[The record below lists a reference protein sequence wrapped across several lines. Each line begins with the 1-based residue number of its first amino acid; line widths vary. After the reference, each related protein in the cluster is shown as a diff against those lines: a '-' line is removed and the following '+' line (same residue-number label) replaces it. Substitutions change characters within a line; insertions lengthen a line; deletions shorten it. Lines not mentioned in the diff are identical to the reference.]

1 MFKKFVNIGVTAE
14 LDPYQKR
21 ETRVLNVI
29 AIIIVFGL
37 LVGSTNY
44 LFLGKLYPYVFNS
57 SVLLGAATII
67 LFNYRKYYS
76 LALYAF
82 LITIIGTLIYIGN
95 YYDRSTGTM
104 VYFFP
109 LIFCIALLHNPNKPR
124 YHLVIQMGVILI
136 GFYISQNVK
145 LSFITPGNFSN
156 YQIIL
161 LRYYNLYFSVI
172 ITIVLVFLLTRLVGD
187 QHREVNQ
194 LIKKLEDN
202 QQVVTGSLKEKEV
215 LLKEVQHRV
224 KNNLAVLIG
233 LFNFQRD
240 AASSED
246 VKTALIE
253 AKNRVLSI
261 AMVHQQLYGK
271 SNLSRIELKKYI
283 SELTTEVLN
292 THPLFSHVQVKQNM
306 EEINIDI
313 TKAVPIGLII
323 NEIITNSFKHA
334 FNNKSAEPEIAIQ
347 LRLIA
352 NTVQLIIKDNGS
364 GFPENFNS
372 SNNSLGHTLI
382 ESLTDQID
390 GKVLFSNNNGAQ
402 VEVSFPLS

>member
-1 MFKKFVNIGVTAE
+1 MFKKLINLGVTAE

-29 AIIIVFGL
+29 ALIIVFGL
-37 LVGSTNY
+37 LVGFTNI
-44 LFLGKLYPYVFNS
+44 LFLKSLYPYAFNLA
-57 SVLLGAATII
+57 VLLGMVSI
-67 LFNYRKYYS
+67 LFLNHRKHYS
-76 LALYAF
+76 FALYAF
-82 LITIIGTLIYIGN
+82 LLTILTTLVYVGN

-109 LIFCIALLHNPNKPR
+109 VIFCIALLHNPNKPR
-124 YHLVIQMGVILI
+124 YHLAIRMGLIVI
-136 GFYISQNVK
+136 GFYFSQTVQ
-145 LSFITPGNFSN
+145 LPFITPGDFSN

-161 LRYYNLYFSVI
+161 LRYYNLYFTVI
-172 ITIVLVFLLTRLVGD
+172 VTIVMVFLLTRLVGD

-202 QQVVTGSLKEKEV
+202 QAIVSGSLKEKEV

-240 AASSED
+240 AAPSEE
-246 VKTALIE
+246 VKTALNE

-271 SNLSRIELKKYI
+271 SNLSRIDLKVYI

-292 THPLFSHVQVKQNM
+292 THPLFSHVEVKQQL
-306 EEINIDI
+306 EAINIDI

-334 FNNKSAEPEIAIQ
+334 FKNISDKPAIEIQ
-347 LRLIA
+347 LKLIDK
-352 NTVQLIIKDNGS
+352 TVHLTIKDNGK
-364 GFPENFNS
+364 GFPENLS
-372 SNNSLGHTLI
+372 GSNNSLGHTLI
-382 ESLTDQID
+382 EALTDQID
-390 GKVLFSNNNGAQ
+390 GNVRFLNNNGAQ
-402 VEVSFPLS
+402 VEMSFPLS

>member
-1 MFKKFVNIGVTAE
+1 MFKKLINLGVTAE
-14 LDPYQKR
+14 LDPFQKR

-29 AIIIVFGL
+29 ALIIIFGL
-37 LVGSTNY
+37 FVGFTNV
-44 LFLGKLYPYVFNS
+44 LFLKSLYPYAFNFC
-57 SVLLGAATII
+57 VLIGMTSI
-67 LFNYRKYYS
+67 LFLNHKKHYS
-76 LALYAF
+76 FALYAF
-82 LITIIGTLIYIGN
+82 LLTILMTLVYVGN

-109 LIFCIALLHNPNKPR
+109 VIFCIALLHNPNKPR
-124 YHLVIQMGVILI
+124 YHLAIQMGLIII
-136 GFYISQNVK
+136 GFYFSQTVNLTFIS
-145 LSFITPGNFSN
+145 PGNFSN

-161 LRYYNLYFSVI
+161 LRYYNLYFSIFV
-172 ITIVLVFLLTRLVGD
+172 TIVMVFLLTRLVGD

-202 QQVVTGSLKEKEV
+202 QQLISGSLKEKEV

-240 AASSED
+240 AASGEE
-246 VKTALIE
+246 VKFALNE

-271 SNLSRIELKKYI
+271 SNLSRIDLKKYI
-283 SELTTEVLN
+283 AELTTEVLN
-292 THPLFSHVQVKQNM
+292 THPLYSHVEVKQNL

-323 NEIITNSFKHA
+323 NEIITNAFKHA
-334 FNNKSAEPEIAIQ
+334 FKDKTIKPVIAIQ
-347 LRLIA
+347 LRLIT
-352 NTVQLIIKDNGS
+352 NTVQLTIKDNGS
-364 GFPENFNS
+364 GFPQNFNS

-390 GKVLFSNNNGAQ
+390 GKVVFSNNNGAQ
-402 VEVSFPLS
+402 VEVSFPVS

>member
-1 MFKKFVNIGVTAE
+1 MFKKLLNLGVTAE
-14 LDPYQKR
+14 LDPFQKR

-29 AIIIVFGL
+29 ALIIIFGL
-37 LVGSTNY
+37 FVGFTNV
-44 LFLGKLYPYVFNS
+44 LFLKSLYPYAFNS
-57 SVLLGAATII
+57 GVLLGMTSI
-67 LFNYRKYYS
+67 LFLNHKKHYS
-76 LALYAF
+76 FALYAF
-82 LITIIGTLIYIGN
+82 LLIILTTLVYVGN

-109 LIFCIALLHNPNKPR
+109 VIFCIALLHNPNKPR
-124 YHLVIQMGVILI
+124 YHLAIQMGLIII
-136 GFYISQNVK
+136 GFYFSQTVK
-145 LSFITPGNFSN
+145 LPFIKPGDFSN

-161 LRYYNLYFSVI
+161 LRYYNLYFSIFV
-172 ITIVLVFLLTRLVGD
+172 TIVMVFLLTRLVGD

-202 QQVVTGSLKEKEV
+202 QQLISGSLKEKEV

-240 AASSED
+240 AASGEE
-246 VKTALIE
+246 VKFALNE

-271 SNLSRIELKKYI
+271 SNLSRIDLKKYI
-283 SELTTEVLN
+283 AELTTEVLN
-292 THPLFSHVQVKQNM
+292 THPLYSHVEVKQNL

-323 NEIITNSFKHA
+323 NEIITNAFKHA
-334 FNNKSAEPEIAIQ
+334 FKDKTIKPVIAIQ
-347 LRLIA
+347 LRLIT
-352 NTVQLIIKDNGS
+352 NTVQLTIKDNGS
-364 GFPENFNS
+364 GFPQNFNS

-390 GKVLFSNNNGAQ
+390 GKVVFSNNNGAQ
-402 VEVSFPLS
+402 VEVSFPVS